1 MTTRKSAIGALLI
14 LAVAAAA
21 ELAMGRTPIC
31 TCGTVDL
38 WVGARDSFKT
48 SQMISDWYSFS
59 HVIHGFLFYAAL
71 WLVARRLPV
80 QWRFLAATAV
90 EAGWEVFENSAYVIA
105 RYRATAAAAGYT
117 GDSVLNSMCDIL
129 FMAAGFLL
137 ARRLPLW
144 ASVALVVILEL
155 IPLYVIRDNLTLNIW
170 MFLSPNAS
178 VEAWQA
184 RG

>member
-1 MTTRKSAIGALLI
+1 MTTRNAAIAALLI
-14 LAVAAAA
+14 LATAAVA

-38 WVGARDSFKT
+38 WVSARDSLKT

-59 HVIHGFLFYAAL
+59 HAIHGFLFYAAL
-71 WLVARRLPV
+71 WLVASSLPV
-80 QWRFLAATAV
+80 QWRFLAAIAV
-90 EAGWEVFENSAYVIA
+90 EAGWEVFENTAFVID
-105 RYRATAAAAGYT
+105 RYRATAAAAGYS

-129 FMAAGFLL
+129 FMACGFLL

-144 ASVALVVILEL
+144 VSVGLVIVLEL
-155 IPLYVIRDNLTLNIW
+155 IPLYFIRDNLTLNIW
-170 MFLSPNAS
+170 MFLWPNAS

-184 RG
+184 VG